1 MPEFWSLCYVARN
14 FAYFTS
20 IPVELQWG
28 DDWNDAP
35 YEHNAGEPYNDHRPT
50 PGAARVEHSIL
61 KVAFDGDL
69 STPRDGFDYNSP
81 YSVEDINNKKVP
93 WLMSLEYYQPQE
105 SDEEHLAAWGGD
117 SLDDFIKVVTKAGG
131 NVYIPLGFK
140 F

>member
-35 YEHNAGEPYNDHRPT
+35 YEHNAGEPYSDHRPT

-81 YSVEDINNKKVP
+81 YSVEDINRKAAP
-93 WLMSLEYYQPQE
+93 WLRTYPYK
-105 SDEEHLAAWGGD
+105 EEEVLKIWAGD
-117 SLDDFIKVVTKAGG
+117 SLDTFIKVVTKAGG

>member
-1 MPEFWSLCYVARN
+1 MSNFWSLCYVDRN

-20 IPVELQWG
+20 IPIELQWG

-35 YEHNAGEPYNDHRPT
+35 YEHNAGQPYGDHRPT
-50 PGAARVEHSIL
+50 PGAPLVEHSIL

-69 STPRDGFDYNSP
+69 STPRDGFDYNSL

-93 WLMSLEYYQPQE
+93 WLKSINYDQPRE

-117 SLDDFIKVVTKAGG
+117 SLDDFIKVVLKAGG